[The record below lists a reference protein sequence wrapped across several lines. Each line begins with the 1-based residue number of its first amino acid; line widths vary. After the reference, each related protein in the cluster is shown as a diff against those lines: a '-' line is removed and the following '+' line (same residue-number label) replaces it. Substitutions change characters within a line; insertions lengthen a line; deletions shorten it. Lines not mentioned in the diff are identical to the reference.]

1 MTKRGLL
8 IANPAARGA
17 PPIERLRAA
26 IDGIPGWDV
35 SLETTKAA
43 GHATELARSAV
54 ERGCDAVI
62 ASGGDGTVNEVANG
76 LARSDTAL
84 AVIRSGTANVW
95 AKEAR
100 LPRDPAAAAQLL
112 ADGET
117 RTIDLGRAG
126 DRYFVN
132 VAGIGFDAA
141 IVQEV
146 SGGLKRRLGA
156 TAYVLHG
163 LRRMLSYRAAPAE
176 CLADGK
182 PFADELYWLLLGNTR
197 SYAGVLDIAYRAVAD
212 DGRLDAYLLRRGG
225 PLRLLWLVPSVLFRR
240 HDRGKNMLYRQ
251 IESLDLREP
260 GLPVH
265 VDGEYIGETPMRF
278 QVAPG
283 ALRVIVP
290 RGLRNPLFTR

>member
-1 MTKRGLL
+1 MTKRGIL

-17 PPIERLRAA
+17 PPVERLRAA
-26 IDGIPGWDV
+26 IDGVPGWDI
-35 SLETTKAA
+35 SLEPTKAA
-43 GHATELARSAV
+43 GHATELARDAAD
-54 ERGCDAVI
+54 RGLDAVI

-76 LARSDTAL
+76 LAGSKTAL
-84 AVIRSGTANVW
+84 AVMRSGTANVW

-117 RTIDLGRAG
+117 HTIDLGLAG

-132 VAGIGFDAA
+132 VAGVGFDAA

-156 TAYVLHG
+156 TAYILHG
-163 LRRMLSYRAAPAE
+163 LRRLLSYRTTPAE

-182 PFADELYWLLLGNTR
+182 PLANELFWLLLGNTR
-197 SYAGVLDIAYRAVAD
+197 SYAGVLNIANLAVAD
-212 DGRLDAYLLRRGG
+212 DGQLDAYLMRRGG
-225 PLRLLWLVPSVLFRR
+225 LLRLVWLVPSVLFRR
-240 HDRGKNMLYRQ
+240 HDRGNNMLYRR
-251 IESLDLREP
+251 IESLEVPAP

-278 QVAPG
+278 EVAPG
-283 ALRVIVP
+283 ALRVVLP
-290 RGLRNPLFTR
+290 RGLSSPLFAH